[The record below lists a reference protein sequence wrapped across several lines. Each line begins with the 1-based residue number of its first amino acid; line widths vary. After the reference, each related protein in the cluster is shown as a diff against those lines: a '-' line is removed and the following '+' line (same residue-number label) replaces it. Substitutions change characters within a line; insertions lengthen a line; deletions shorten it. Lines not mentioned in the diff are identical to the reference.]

1 MRFKLQHWFIA
12 TIGGPVALSLFSH
25 GHYRAFRD
33 WYGFLNWECRV
44 TDTEFDPGT
53 PAYWDTHNQPPGTKE
68 P

>member
-1 MRFKLQHWFIA
+1 MRFKLQHWFLTAAI
-12 TIGGPVALSLFSH
+12 PVMLHLPTE
-25 GHYRAFRD
+25 GMRLRAWR
-33 WYGFLNWECRV
+33 FLEWECRV